1 MGTWKYAVRFA
12 SGGKTKD
19 GVPFFPWD
27 ADTWGW
33 VQFDTDA
40 IRLTGKRRMGV
51 AGELLTLGPWQTL
64 LKNAVADDL
73 AVAIPIADIE
83 RVDVNRKPRNKI
95 TGFQVRQCLE
105 DRSIVVHAFTT
116 GLIVKKK
123 QAGSDE
129 AIAEMFEVV
138 PREIVTGVAPP
149 VPADWYPDP
158 SGTHQLRYW
167 DGTRWTPQVADNGQ
181 QSVDPLGK

>member
-1 MGTWKYAVRFA
+1 MNRQTAGRRRTASFA
-12 SGGKTKD
+12 KRLALIAFVAAAFLPACGKK
-19 GVPFFPWD
+19 GPPLPPLVKAPARPEPFLARRLGSTVYLQFRIPTTNAD
-27 ADTWGW
+27 ATS
-33 VQFDTDA
+33 
-40 IRLTGKRRMGV
+40 
-51 AGELLTLGPWQTL
+51 P
-64 LKNAVADDL
+64 
-73 AVAIPIADIE
+73 ADIE